1 MELRFKNEDFDA
13 DGAAAMARAVAYEGY
28 TFKDFAGLT
37 DEEME
42 AAYALAFNLASQGQ
56 LVEAEQMFAWLCGL
70 DQYQPKYFLGLG
82 VCRQQLKNTGKALEA
97 FAMAG
102 LLDASDPVP
111 AVRAAECQLALGRL
125 DEARDA
131 LDAARHWAGDRPEHQ
146 AVRARAAELDA
157 YLEPR
162 RKGDRA

>member
-56 LVEAEQMFAWLCGL
+56 FVEAEQMFAWLCGL

-102 LLDASDPVP
+102 LLENTHPVP
-111 AVRAAECQLALGRL
+111 ALRAAECQLALGRL
-125 DEARDA
+125 GEARDA
-131 LDAARHWAGDRPEHQ
+131 LDAARHWAGTKKEHE
-146 AVRARAAELDA
+146 AVRARAGELDA
-157 YLEPR
+157 YLER
-162 RKGDRA
+162 GKGDQA